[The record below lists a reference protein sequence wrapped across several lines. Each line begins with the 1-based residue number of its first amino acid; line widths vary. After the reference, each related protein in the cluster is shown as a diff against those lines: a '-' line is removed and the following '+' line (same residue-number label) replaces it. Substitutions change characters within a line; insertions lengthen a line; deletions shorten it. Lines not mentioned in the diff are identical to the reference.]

1 MNNGIT
7 SILVV
12 DDDPMMRLL
21 AHEILE
27 QDGFAVREADN
38 GKEALWQ
45 FATTGADLILLDVI
59 MPGWDGF
66 ATCNRLRQTPM
77 GAQTPIVMITGLDD
91 AQSIQRAYEVGATD
105 FIVKPIIGPILVQ
118 RVRYVLRASAALR
131 EVAAQADF
139 QRALVETTPVPIRV
153 EDAQGRSLICNP
165 AFKAQFSGQR
175 IPKPTGLAS
184 PNWSGPQIYEA
195 EMLSSSQEQRSV
207 IIHQAAF
214 ISPGS
219 DEPAGIISAIVDIT
233 ERKQNE
239 KRLRLA
245 ETVFQAAADAIM
257 VTNATGVI
265 QSVNPAFSHIT
276 GYSDAEAIGQTPR
289 LLKSGHHDTLFY
301 TGFWRTLTEI
311 GRWSGEMWQ
320 RHKNGK
326 TYPAWESIEAVRDT
340 DGSIVQYVAF
350 FSDITQRKQS
360 EQKLFFHAN
369 YDLLTG
375 LPNRNLLQ
383 ERIDRAFKRAYRD
396 SRQVALMFL
405 DLDRFKQVNDTL
417 GHAWGDTL
425 LCQAAERLKA
435 CVRETDTVARY
446 SGDEFVLVLVDI
458 TCDQDIHALAKKV
471 IERISE
477 PFDLNGAAIH
487 IGVSLGIVLYPDH
500 GADAVTL
507 LRYADLA
514 MYQAKMAGRNTY
526 RKYES
531 AMTDQML
538 LHASMEADLR
548 LALEREELTVYY
560 QPIVDVISGGLV
572 GAEALVR
579 WRHPQRGLV
588 PPDDFIPLAEET
600 GLIREVGFWVLE
612 QVCQTIRQWRRI
624 GLCVPV
630 SVNLSS
636 VQILRG
642 LTVDAV
648 GALLQRYD
656 LHPKWLA
663 LEITESVL
671 ISDTLQAQQWLEA
684 IHALGIR
691 VDIDDFGTGYSS
703 LAYLKLFPIDRIK
716 IDRSFVRDI
725 TSNANDRSLVEAM
738 LAMASNLH
746 LQVVAEGVEDA
757 NQLALLRRLGCEYAQ
772 GFYFSRPVPEQEFI
786 KIAGELGAIHN

>member
-1 MNNGIT
+1 MNNRIT
-7 SILVV
+7 NILVV
-12 DDDPMMRLL
+12 DDDPVMRLL

-27 QDGFAVREADN
+27 QDGFAVREAVN
-38 GKEALWQ
+38 GQEALRQ
-45 FATTGADLILLDVI
+45 FAATGADLILLDVI

-66 ATCNRLRQTPM
+66 ATCRRLRQAPA
-77 GAQTPIVMITGLDD
+77 GERTPIVMMTGLDD
-91 AQSIQRAYEVGATD
+91 AESIQCAYDVGATD

-118 RVRYVLRASAALR
+118 RVRYVLRANAALR
-131 EVAAQADF
+131 EVAARADF
-139 QRALVETTPVPIRV
+139 QRALVETTPVPICV

-165 AFKAQFSGQR
+165 AFQALFSGQQ
-175 IPKPTGLAS
+175 IPKLTALAS
-184 PNWSGPQIYEA
+184 PNRSGPQVYEA
-195 EMLSSSQEQRSV
+195 EMLSSRQEQRSV
-207 IIHQAAF
+207 IIHRAAF
-214 ISPGS
+214 ILPGS
-219 DEPAGIISAIVDIT
+219 DEPGIISAILDIT

-239 KRLRLA
+239 DRLRLA

-257 VTNATGVI
+257 VIDATGVI
-265 QSVNPAFSHIT
+265 QSVNPAFTHIT
-276 GYSDAEAIGQTPR
+276 GYSYTEAVGQTPR
-289 LLKSGHHDTLFY
+289 LLRSERRDTLFY
-301 TGFWRTLTEI
+301 TRFWQTLAET
-311 GRWSGEMWQ
+311 GRWSGEVWQ

-326 TYPAWESIEAVRDT
+326 TYLTWKSIDVIRDP
-340 DGSIVQYVAF
+340 DRRIVQYVAF
-350 FSDITQRKQS
+350 FSDITQRKLA
-360 EQKLFFHAN
+360 EQQLFFNAN
-369 YDLLTG
+369 YDPLTG
-375 LPNRNLLQ
+375 LPNRNLLH
-383 ERIDRAFKRAYRD
+383 ERIEQAMKRAHRHNQ
-396 SRQVALMFL
+396 RVALMFL

-425 LCQAAERLKA
+425 LCQTAHRLKT

-446 SGDEFVLVLVDI
+446 SGDEFVLVLVNI
-458 TCDQDIHALAKKV
+458 IGDQDTHALAEKV
-471 IERISE
+471 IKQLSE
-477 PFDLNGAAIH
+477 PFDLDGTTIH

-500 GADAVTL
+500 GTDTATL

-514 MYQAKMAGRNTY
+514 MYRAKMAGRNTY
-526 RKYES
+526 QKYES

-538 LHASMEADLR
+538 LRTSMEADLR
-548 LALEREELTVYY
+548 LALERGELTVYY
-560 QPIVDVISGGLV
+560 QPIINVISGGLA

-579 WRHPQRGLV
+579 WQHPQRGLV

-612 QVCQTIRQWRRI
+612 RVCQTIVQWRRI
-624 GLCVPV
+624 GLCVPI

-636 VQILRG
+636 GQISRG
-642 LTVDAV
+642 LTVEAV
-648 GALLQRYD
+648 RALLQRYD
-656 LHPKWLA
+656 LHSECLA
-663 LEITESVL
+663 FEITESML
-671 ISDTLQAQQWLEA
+671 ISDTPQAQRWLEA

-691 VDIDDFGTGYSS
+691 VDMDDFGTGYSS

-757 NQLALLRRLGCEYAQ
+757 NQLALLGRLGCEYAQ